1 MFVLK
6 LVGKILL
13 LPVWVILAITWL
25 FVHIVVGIFS
35 IFHGFWKVFFTLFI
49 ILAIAFG
56 MYQNAFI
63 FVCAIAATFLIL
75 LAGCAVD
82 VLLETARKGVGRLI
96 LA

>member
-6 LVGKILL
+6 LIGKILL

-63 FVCAIAATFLIL
+63 FVCAIVATFLIL

>member
-6 LVGKILL
+6 LIGKILL
-13 LPVWVILAITWL
+13 LPGWVILAITWL

-63 FVCAIAATFLIL
+63 FVCAIVATFLIL
-75 LAGCAVD
+75 LVGCTVD
-82 VLLETARKGVGRLI
+82 VLLETARKGIGRLI
-96 LA
+96 LT